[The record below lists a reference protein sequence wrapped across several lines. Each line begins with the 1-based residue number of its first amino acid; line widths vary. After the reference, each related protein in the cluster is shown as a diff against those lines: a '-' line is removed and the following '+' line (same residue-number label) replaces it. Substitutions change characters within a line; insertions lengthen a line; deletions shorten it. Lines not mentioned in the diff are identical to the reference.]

1 MTEQELIAG
10 CQKGDSKA
18 QKVLYERY
26 ASMMFGVCMRYL
38 KNDMDAEEALLN
50 GFMQIYKHIERF
62 EAKGSFEGWVR
73 RIMVNEALGFL
84 RKKEPLHL
92 AIEDGYTQIADQN
105 GADNQ
110 LAEGE
115 LLAMLHSLPA
125 GYRAVFNLY
134 AIEGYSH
141 KEIADMLNITE
152 GTSKSQLSKAR
163 AMLQRKLNGLE
174 AIAS

>member
-1 MTEQELIAG
+1 MTEAELIAG
-10 CQKGDSKA
+10 CQRADTKA
-18 QKVLYERY
+18 QKLLYERFVSQMY
-26 ASMMFGVCMRYL
+26 GVCLRYL
-38 KNDMDAEEALLN
+38 KNEMDAEEALLN
-50 GFMQIYKHIERF
+50 GFMKIYQHIGSF

-92 AIEDGYTQIADQN
+92 AIEDSHVQVAGTGSTDQE
-105 GADNQ
+105 

-115 LLAMLHSLPA
+115 LLGLLAALPA

-134 AIEGYSH
+134 AIEGYAH
-141 KEIADMLNITE
+141 KEIADMLGITE

-163 AMLQRKLNGLE
+163 AMLQRRLTGKE
-174 AIAS
+174 AVVL

>member
-1 MTEQELIAG
+1 MTEPELIAG
-10 CQKGDSKA
+10 CQQADSKA
-18 QKVLYERY
+18 QKCLYERF
-26 ASMMFGVCMRYL
+26 ASPMYGVCLRYL
-38 KNDMDAEEALLN
+38 KNQFDAEEALLN
-50 GFMQIYKHIERF
+50 GFMKIYQHIGQY

-73 RIMVNEALGFL
+73 RVMVNEALAFL

-92 AIEDGYTQIADQN
+92 AIDDSHIQVAGVGTADEE
-105 GADNQ
+105 
-110 LAEGE
+110 LAEEE
-115 LLAMLHSLPA
+115 LVKLLQSLPA

-141 KEIADMLNITE
+141 KEIAEMLDITE

-163 AMLQRKLNGLE
+163 AMLQRRLNRQE